1 MSAKVGSEKI
11 DGRDSPFT
19 NFENTNYHPF
29 DNNAINQNQSLYSAD
44 LQHEIF
50 DNTMYDSQSPLESLI
65 PIYQTKLSSRLKRG
79 RMNEMLIKLNNQS
92 KQMTNQYL
100 SGPSIPAKNQKILKT
115 SPHAQKVNRYLQ
127 GNMKY
132 NHKRE
137 KSFQKDLD
145 ESFSKDVISLSKQR
159 RPSSIM
165 RQKRRGF
172 DTSAHRFDKK

>member
-1 MSAKVGSEKI
+1 
-11 DGRDSPFT
+11 
-19 NFENTNYHPF
+19 
-29 DNNAINQNQSLYSAD
+29 
-44 LQHEIF
+44 
-50 DNTMYDSQSPLESLI
+50 
-65 PIYQTKLSSRLKRG
+65 
-79 RMNEMLIKLNNQS
+79 MNEMLIKLNNQS

>member
-92 KQMTNQYL
+92 K
-100 SGPSIPAKNQKILKT
+100 
-115 SPHAQKVNRYLQ
+115 H
-127 GNMKY
+127 
-132 NHKRE
+132 
-137 KSFQKDLD
+137 
-145 ESFSKDVISLSKQR
+145 
-159 RPSSIM
+159 
-165 RQKRRGF
+165 
-172 DTSAHRFDKK
+172 